1 MQSTAGSRRPMLG
14 VALTGLGG
22 LLMVIGSVL
31 PFIAGSSGGPFES
44 QTSSGLR
51 FPRGKVDLGIGIAL
65 LLIAFLIRAMRLT
78 LFSARILA
86 IVAVVSSAIVL
97 YWSIRDVS
105 DVARLPEVDPGTG
118 LYFVLVGGILGLVG
132 GVLNLIAR
140 RPISFP
146 SRTPEQSPMPASP
159 PTEEPPESASP

>member
-1 MQSTAGSRRPMLG
+1 MQPKPGNGRPMFG

-22 LLMVIGSVL
+22 LLMVIGSIL
-31 PFIAGSSGGPFES
+31 PFIAGSSGGPFEG
-44 QTSSGLR
+44 QTSSGLG
-51 FPRGKVDLGIGIAL
+51 FPRGKVDLGVGIAL

-105 DVARLPEVDPGTG
+105 DVAKLPEVDPGAG

-132 GVLNLIAR
+132 GVFNLIAR
-140 RPISFP
+140 QPISFP
-146 SRTPEQSPMPASP
+146 SPMPEEPRMAPAPPEQ
-159 PTEEPPESASP
+159 PPESSP